1 MPALLSGS
9 RTAGSSLLEPLAAGL
24 RCHFSKAWDQGEE
37 RKGYSAPSWVCALF
51 ARLTP
56 VPSSCP
62 LQAGRQAASQPGSPA
77 PGQMLGLRIDLTCD
91 LGIYAQQIRKGTL
104 VPCTYTIQRE
114 RQLCHRPSL
123 FPV

>member
-62 LQAGRQAASQPGSPA
+62 LQAGSQPARQPC
-77 PGQMLGLRIDLTCD
+77 PGPNAWAQNRSDL
-91 LGIYAQQIRKGTL
+91 
-104 VPCTYTIQRE
+104 
-114 RQLCHRPSL
+114 
-123 FPV
+123 